1 MSQASKVIMR
11 RFYDA
16 KTAINSSLQISTFL
30 ADNGIAVESNRQI
43 CCPLHDDSTPS
54 FSVNFATNEWKCFG
68 CPDGGHYIDIWQKLT
83 NKRTGSNYTIYSAV
97 DNILKQNPEI
107 CAMLGFE
114 TIYQS
119 YDEEFDLFKQAISKQ
134 PPITSEETGAD
145 STAEFTD
152 KFNFEEILQES
163 ETVKY
168 ISTETLERVMHKLKD
183 ADINTVVDFISDCEI
198 GLSEEQL
205 IAKYYHDRVSVSD
218 FIAQM
223 KTDSE
228 NDEKIIDSIM
238 EALADD

>member
-97 DNILKQNPEI
+97 DSILKQNPEI

-134 PPITSEETGAD
+134 SPITSEETGAD